1 MSSWRLKTLAPLSS
15 SLRIIRMKAFDI
27 GARKTIVFFLHGL
40 RGHGYAQ
47 KAALQHMVKNV
58 GVTLVS
64 LELPGHGKDSFDEH
78 CMVPAYRDLVR
89 DIKNEVSLRSTEAEQ
104 VILMG
109 YSFGASLMA
118 LASVELTQSSDFK
131 PAVGG
136 FIGISTAFDVG
147 HNVPRWQLSLV
158 NVIAPLSRFLFFR
171 SPKLSGFIT
180 IREMNV
186 SLISPDISVQKSIEA
201 DDLVYKG
208 RIPLNTSAQ
217 VYQAGVA
224 AKVVVDQ
231 LDCPVLL
238 LHSEDDTIAIA
249 PQLGQFG
256 KHVKLRLFRK
266 LRHNCIDGLSREA
279 VVARK
284 AVTQFIVDK
293 L

>member
-1 MSSWRLKTLAPLSS
+1 
-15 SLRIIRMKAFDI
+15 MKAFEI
-27 GARKTIVFFLHGL
+27 GAKETIVFFLHGL

-58 GVTLVS
+58 GVTVIS
-64 LELPGHGKDSFDEH
+64 LELPGHGEDSFDQH
-78 CMVPAYRDLVR
+78 CMVPAYQDLVR
-89 DIKNEVSLRSTEAEQ
+89 DIKKEVSLRSAEAEQ

-118 LASVELTQSSDFK
+118 LAALELSKSSDFK
-131 PAVGG
+131 STVGAL
-136 FIGISTAFDVG
+136 IGISSAFDVG
-147 HNVPRWQLSLV
+147 HNVPRWQLGLV

-180 IREMNV
+180 IREMNIA
-186 SLISPDISVQKSIEA
+186 LISPDMSVQKSIEA
-201 DDLVYKG
+201 DELVYKG

-217 VYQAGVA
+217 VYQAGIA
-224 AKVVVDQ
+224 AKAIINK
-231 LDCPVLL
+231 LELPVLL
-238 LHSEDDTIAIA
+238 LHSEDDSIAIA
-249 PQLGQFG
+249 PRPKQFG

-284 AVTQFIVDK
+284 TVTQFIVDK